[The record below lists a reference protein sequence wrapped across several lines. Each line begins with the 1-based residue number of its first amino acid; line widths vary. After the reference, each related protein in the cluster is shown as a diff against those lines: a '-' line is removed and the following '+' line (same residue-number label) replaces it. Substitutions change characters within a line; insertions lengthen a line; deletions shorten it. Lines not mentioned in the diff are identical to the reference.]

1 MHRIEGFPKKVE
13 RFGLKA
19 GLFILNTTQKMVL
32 FGSIDLNVVK
42 SLFLTQISLYQ
53 GVGSWFHKFG
63 SIGQI
68 KPVFNV
74 FPKSGS

>member
-32 FGSIDLNVVK
+32 FGSIDLNMGGGWGQVDPNFYK
-42 SLFLTQISLYQ
+42 SLFVWHI
-53 GVGSWFHKFG
+53 
-63 SIGQI
+63 
-68 KPVFNV
+68 
-74 FPKSGS
+74 